1 MTDSNEEWRTKL
13 KEYAMVFAKNHAKWV
28 GAGAVVCYV
37 LHLLFGI

>member
-1 MTDSNEEWRTKL
+1 MTEEKWRTA
-13 KEYAMVFAKNHAKWV
+13 KEYAATFAKNHAKWV